1 MMSGEQEL
9 STAKENLA
17 HFEKLI
23 DSYLTKQGV
32 HSVQYNEEALRIL
45 NMKTFELKALT
56 SIECGELA
64 FALSQY
70 ALYVQQQLNEQ
81 ITRVNWAKNK
91 LRNVVAK
98 NAGNFD
104 RYTKYEEKESSVVNS
119 NEYAA
124 KLNDIL
130 CYAQAV
136 TDRLSYM
143 AGRIQSLSATLTDL
157 QRSKRRVENVN

>member
-1 MMSGEQEL
+1 MSGDKEF

-23 DSYLTKQGV
+23 DSYLTKQGI
-32 HSVQYNEEALRIL
+32 HNIQYNEEALKIL

-56 SIECGELA
+56 SIECGELS

-81 ITRVNWAKNK
+81 TTRVNWAKSK
-91 LRNVVAK
+91 IRSMVAK
-98 NAGNFD
+98 NSGSFD
-104 RYTKYEEKESSVVNS
+104 RYTKYEEKEGFVVQN

-136 TDRLSYM
+136 LDRLSYM
-143 AGRIQSLSATLTDL
+143 AGRIQSLSATLTEL
-157 QRSKRRVENVN
+157 QRSKRRVDNVN

>member
-1 MMSGEQEL
+1 MSGEKEL

-56 SIECGELA
+56 STECGELS

-70 ALYVQQQLNEQ
+70 ALYIQQQLNEQ

-91 LRNVVAK
+91 LRNIVAK

-119 NEYAA
+119 NEYAS

-136 TDRLSYM
+136 SDRLSYM